1 MSERSELPFSTPT
14 AAPLVPRFP
23 IRFRNTEIFSVL
35 YESSFE
41 AVAALLPAPLVPLS
55 PQVLLHLYAMHDP
68 DVFGPHREF
77 AVQLDAGLPGGE
89 VRGAYAAMIML
100 STDGGLAT
108 GREVYGQPKKLGEPS
123 LEARGDLLVAVA
135 RRNGIDVLTATM
147 PYKPRS
153 ARIEE
158 LSERFPFRTNLNY
171 KVIPHVDG
179 SDAIRQLTARTLED
193 VVVHECYAGEAT
205 VSIAPNAN
213 VPLHRLPL
221 QSGALGFHWRTDFTL
236 PFGRV
241 VHDYLAEQAGVP
253 SDLEAS

>member
-1 MSERSELPFSTPT
+1 MNDHFPFPFSTPT

-35 YESSFE
+35 YESTLE
-41 AVAALLPAPLVPLS
+41 AVAALLPKPLEPLS
-55 PQVLLHLYAMHDP
+55 PQVLLHLYVMHDP

-77 AVQLDAGLPGGE
+77 AVQLDAGLPGGGL
-89 VRGAYAAMIML
+89 RGAYAAMIML

-108 GREVYGQPKKLGEPS
+108 GREVYGQPKKLGEPT

-147 PYKPRS
+147 PYKPRP

-171 KVIPHVDG
+171 KVIPHIDG
-179 SDAIRQLTARTLED
+179 SDAIRQITARTLED
-193 VVVHECYAGEAT
+193 VVVHECYAGDAT
-205 VSIAPNAN
+205 VAIAPNAN
-213 VPLHRLPL
+213 FPLHRLPMTA
-221 QSGALGFHWRTDFTL
+221 GALGFHWRADFTL

-241 VHDYLAEQAGVP
+241 IHDYLAGPHGP
-253 SDLEAS
+253 SAAEEAP